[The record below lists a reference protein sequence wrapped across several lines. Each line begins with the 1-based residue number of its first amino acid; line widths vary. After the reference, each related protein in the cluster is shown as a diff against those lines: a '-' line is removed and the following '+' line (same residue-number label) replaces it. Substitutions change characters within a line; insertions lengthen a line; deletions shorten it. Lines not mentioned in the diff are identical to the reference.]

1 MKILTAFGNPAL
13 NMKLENLENVY
24 VVGKDIQY
32 QEGIVEQLEINKD
45 IDVLIINETLPGE
58 YGFYKLISEIKNI
71 KKNIDVYI
79 FLKEKDENKENYL
92 VSKEIYKIFYLDEVD
107 LDEFIK
113 NFEDNPNDVIEEIN
127 KEIIE
132 FKKLILN
139 ENQKNID
146 NYNFVEEKIFESFNI
161 NESVDIQNNE
171 IEENCDNDKNSELY
185 ESVNEEKDC
194 KVITISGNFGS
205 GKSVVS
211 SLLSK
216 VISINNKKTLLI
228 DFDAENYSINTIFGV
243 KKYKDKQ
250 VFIEDFIINIDKN
263 LDILCGIDKIIN
275 FKENINTYIIKEIL
289 ENLKKHYEFIVI
301 DVSSRIDFKYVKIV
315 LAFCDKI
322 IFLIE
327 PNLLEI
333 SKSNKILEVFLNDFN
348 IDVDKIKIIF
358 NKTNKYK
365 IAETVLEEIFSEFE
379 IIEVLE
385 YDEKYN
391 LFINKN
397 TNCFFEKEKFE
408 KIYEK
413 LISKKEEVYANTSVR
428 N

>member
-161 NESVDIQNNE
+161 
-171 IEENCDNDKNSELY
+171 
-185 ESVNEEKDC
+185 
-194 KVITISGNFGS
+194 
-205 GKSVVS
+205 
-211 SLLSK
+211 
-216 VISINNKKTLLI
+216 
-228 DFDAENYSINTIFGV
+228 
-243 KKYKDKQ
+243 
-250 VFIEDFIINIDKN
+250 
-263 LDILCGIDKIIN
+263 
-275 FKENINTYIIKEIL
+275 
-289 ENLKKHYEFIVI
+289 
-301 DVSSRIDFKYVKIV
+301 
-315 LAFCDKI
+315 
-322 IFLIE
+322 
-327 PNLLEI
+327 
-333 SKSNKILEVFLNDFN
+333 
-348 IDVDKIKIIF
+348 
-358 NKTNKYK
+358 
-365 IAETVLEEIFSEFE
+365 
-379 IIEVLE
+379 
-385 YDEKYN
+385 
-391 LFINKN
+391 
-397 TNCFFEKEKFE
+397 
-408 KIYEK
+408 
-413 LISKKEEVYANTSVR
+413 
-428 N
+428 